1 MELQAINLIIY
12 GVGIMLSILIVRS
25 ELCALIDSIQSEHDT
40 KFNRIKRH
48 LTASVF
54 WFSIM
59 IFDIV
64 MFSLWLFSGNLGG

>member
-1 MELQAINLIIY
+1 MKLQAINLIIY
-12 GVGIMLSILIVRS
+12 GVGIVLSILIVRS
-25 ELCALIDSIQSEHDT
+25 ALCELIDSIQSEHDT

-48 LTASVF
+48 LTSSVF